1 MTACTLMSG
10 QFEMS
15 GSQKQTYAAV
25 IIERKCGY

>member
-15 GSQKQTYAAV
+15 SSQKQTYAAV
-25 IIERKCGY
+25 IIELMCGY